1 MVNPEFIANDLIIKI
16 LPHGI
21 SNTRLLAELFFY
33 FFSQSWIPKNHS
45 YCQKKHGFQQTL
57 CLPCFFVILPKKSL
71 FMLLSD
77 RKEDM
82 ISVVQC

>member
-33 FFSQSWIPKNHS
+33 FFPKVGSQRIIHIAKKTWIPTNTLLALFF
-45 YCQKKHGFQQTL
+45 CNPAKKEL
-57 CLPCFFVILPKKSL
+57 VYASIRS
-71 FMLLSD
+71 
-77 RKEDM
+77 
-82 ISVVQC
+82 